1 MNDDQSLTDRLV
13 QLRQQHRDLDAAIEA
28 LEGAGSTDLLQVKRL
43 KKQKLK
49 LKDDIRALSA
59 QVIPDITA

>member
-59 QVIPDITA
+59 HVIPDITA